1 MSRTGFFIPH
11 LLGLKGAGFYF
22 TFRLATI
29 IPMETISKSLN
40 DTKKNAGDL
49 AKKWIKEKGPVV
61 VALYGDLGSGK
72 TTFVQFFA
80 KVIGVK
86 EKVLS
91 PTFVIIKT
99 FSLDAR
105 TYADLTRTNAD
116 KFKYKKLVHIDAY
129 RLKSAKDLLDL
140 GFKDIIKDKGNIVLI
155 EWPEKIERYLPKNA
169 KKIYFE
175 VISKDER
182 KITIK

>member
-1 MSRTGFFIPH
+1 
-11 LLGLKGAGFYF
+11 
-22 TFRLATI
+22 
-29 IPMETISKSLN
+29 METASKSLN
-40 DTKKNAGDL
+40 DTKKIANDL
-49 AKKWIKEKGPVV
+49 AREIILKGGPSVI
-61 VALYGDLGSGK
+61 ALYGDLGSGK
-72 TTFVQFFA
+72 TAFTQFFA
-80 KVIGVK
+80 KALGVR